1 MKSESKERKN
11 NRLKWSS
18 RSIILTMAVLAGSTL
33 ISVGFDRISFS
44 ESTIILA
51 YLLGV
56 LLVASRTVGYV
67 YGILTSVVGVLSFNY
82 FFTAPR
88 FSLSVH
94 DPQYIVT
101 FVIMLIVALTT
112 STLTARV
119 KQEAELASLRE
130 KRASMLYQI
139 SQSMLKTQGVQEIY
153 PLVVQ
158 QLEMLF
164 GFPAVLFFP
173 DNSRHLIRIQG
184 AGEAEQETAQKE
196 HEIADRAFRTGT
208 TEGGGPAV
216 GTGISGCYVPVTG
229 QNRVL
234 GVILIACPEGVQ
246 LEAEQITLLEAV
258 AAQVA
263 LAVEREKVLEAEQN
277 SRMEIERER
286 LRNTLLRSISHDLRT
301 PLTGIAGA
309 TGTILDNY
317 DHLDDDIKK
326 RLLEGMGEDVQWLIR
341 LVENLL
347 SMTRLEAGKPDIRT
361 RQEAVEEVVAE
372 AVAQV
377 KKRAAHHR
385 ISVKMPKELIMA
397 PMDGNLIEQVLIN
410 LMDNGIKYTPE
421 GSEIQVRVETAGKKV
436 WFEVADNG
444 NGIAEADMGHLF
456 DLFYTGG
463 NTSPEARKGSGLGL
477 AICQSIIHAHQG
489 EIFAGNRP
497 EGGAVFRFSIPYDPQ
512 EASHE

>member
-1 MKSESKERKN
+1 MKAEPRDRKKLYSEQT
-11 NRLKWSS
+11 S
-18 RSIILTMAVLAGSTL
+18 RNIFLVIGSLAASTV
-33 ISVGFDRISFS
+33 ISAGFDRIGFS
-44 ESTIILA
+44 ESTIILM

-56 LLVASRTVGYV
+56 LLVASRTAGYL
-67 YGILTSVVGVLSFNY
+67 YGILASVVGVLSFNY

-112 STLTARV
+112 SALTARV
-119 KQEAELASLRE
+119 KQQAELSSLRE
-130 KRASMLYQI
+130 QRANMLYRI
-139 SQSMLKTQGVQEIY
+139 SQDMLKTQGVQEIY
-153 PLVVQ
+153 LLTLQ
-158 QLEMLF
+158 QLEILF
-164 GFPAVLFFP
+164 GFPAALFFP
-173 DNSRHLIRIQG
+173 DESRYLVRLQG
-184 AGEAEQETAQKE
+184 AGAAGKEMNPREHDIAE
-196 HEIADRAFRTGT
+196 RVFRTGT
-208 TEGGGPAV
+208 TEEAGRAAG
-216 GTGISGCYVPVTG
+216 SGCYVPVIG

-234 GVILIACPEGVQ
+234 GVLLIACPEEAP

-258 AAQVA
+258 AAQAA
-263 LAVEREKVLEAEQN
+263 LAIEREKVLEAEQS

-309 TGTILDNY
+309 TSTILDNY
-317 DHLDDDIKK
+317 DHLDDGIKK

-361 RQEAVEEVVAE
+361 RLEAVEEVVAE

-377 KKRAAHHR
+377 KKRSGQHR
-385 ISVKMPKELIMA
+385 ISVKMPKELIMV

-421 GSEIQVRVETAGKKV
+421 GSEIQVRVEMAGEKV

-444 NGIAEADMGHLF
+444 NGIAEADMPHLF
-456 DLFYTGG
+456 NLFYTGG
-463 NTSPEARKGSGLGL
+463 NASPEARKGSGLGL
-477 AICQSIIHAHQG
+477 AICQSIIHAHHG

-497 EGGAVFRFSIPYDPQ
+497 DGGAVFRFSIPYDPQ